1 MSTITLVLQKHPLI
15 KWSVGCQLL
24 DWIKLFFLVFWL
36 IFTLETFH
44 TRKLI
49 LSSYFFAKHNA
60 YWPHLASQFCYWIV
74 MVLCFWFGKY
84 VTRRNPF
91 LDNVFILY
99 LLKTPENI
107 WFFGSWRGYKFEN
120 WLALGRY
127 VLFIKKVIFAC
138 GGHSIITL
146 SQNDQNLNPLSL
158 SLVVLVRFGITS
170 PLTLT
175 SHPPL
180 IKIVNCVIF

>member
-1 MSTITLVLQKHPLI
+1 
-15 KWSVGCQLL
+15 
-24 DWIKLFFLVFWL
+24 
-36 IFTLETFH
+36 
-44 TRKLI
+44 
-49 LSSYFFAKHNA
+49 
-60 YWPHLASQFCYWIV
+60 

-99 LLKTPENI
+99 LLKAPENI
-107 WFFGSWRGYKFEN
+107 WFFGSLRGYKFEN